1 MTFVSKMMTFHDLTC
16 VLEALQEAKCP
27 ILVYDGL
34 TATGKKAVFVAVFFW
49 VAGCFGKV
57 WIIIF
62 RFNAAATCWFM
73 GV

>member
-34 TATGKKAVFVAVFFW
+34 TATGKKAVFVAVFF
-49 VAGCFGKV
+49 
-57 WIIIF
+57 
-62 RFNAAATCWFM
+62 
-73 GV
+73 